1 MKKKTKAKP
10 TKEGKK
16 ALSALK
22 EAVADVIREHKLKK
36 IPLAVWEN
44 GKVVKIPPRNLP

>member
-1 MKKKTKAKP
+1 MKKKNKSKLS
-10 TKEGKK
+10 KQGKK

-44 GKVVKIPPRNLP
+44 GKVVKIPPKNLP